1 MIPESLFTFLFAR
14 FRNFVEVSFISPD
27 FPLSII
33 FREFFMAVRGV
44 LNSWDTIEIN
54 SDLSCSNFSSFL
66 FVLVISSY
74 KRALSRGSDT
84 CFTRVWKQVK
94 SSLVSLSSLKT
105 SIRPKN
111 LSEVFIGQK
120 RVS

>member
-1 MIPESLFTFLFAR
+1 MALSKSDFGKLDSRLKNIIDQP
-14 FRNFVEVSFISPD
+14 VEQ
-27 FPLSII
+27 
-33 FREFFMAVRGV
+33 
-44 LNSWDTIEIN
+44 IEIN

-111 LSEVFIGQK
+111 LSEVFIGQN